1 MVMSNLYQMVG
12 GGVCLL
18 VSKVYQKVGGV
29 WVGPDCI
36 SVFRQFLLTVHMV
49 WPLGMNIVLR

>member
-1 MVMSNLYQMVG
+1 MADDQVDLLSRYGNVG
-12 GGVCLL
+12 V
-18 VSKVYQKVGGV
+18 V

-36 SVFRQFLLTVHMV
+36 SVFRQFLLMVHMV